1 MINTYCETFDLSYVD
16 IDTIIRAFC
25 LFMGKRMV
33 TESNVNKL
41 LKNNWYFVGKSIY
54 AFFFLGLVYNILWG
68 KRYE

>member
-41 LKNNWYFVGKSIY
+41 LKNN
-54 AFFFLGLVYNILWG
+54 
-68 KRYE
+68 